1 MVSTKRKSIF
11 SSDELSVLQRAFD
24 LACKDLRLSPDGVR
38 PCEELGALIF
48 DIAATGEADCMALRR
63 ESVRRFRRG
72 PVVQPSEIEVGGV
85 LPLFKGAK
93 GDSPHPPRK
102 R

>member
-38 PCEELGALIF
+38 PASSS
-48 DIAATGEADCMALRR
+48 A
-63 ESVRRFRRG
+63 
-72 PVVQPSEIEVGGV
+72 P
-85 LPLFKGAK
+85 
-93 GDSPHPPRK
+93 
-102 R
+102 